1 MTSIHA
7 DKLRATLAPLLAALQ
22 RGLGSDLIA
31 LALFGSRARG
41 EASPESD
48 WDLLLIA
55 NRLPEKPLQRHFYLK
70 AMLPDEWRAQVSIL
84 AKTPAEFEARLP
96 PLYLDIALDGLLLYD
111 PQGYL
116 QLRLDRLRRQMRR
129 LRLQRERVN
138 GDWVWRWQRT
148 PPTDRSL
155 AWETTP

>member
-1 MTSIHA
+1 MSPSEH
-7 DKLRATLAPLLAALQ
+7 KELHATLAPLLTAFQ
-22 RGLGSDLIA
+22 HGLGSDLIA
-31 LALFGSRARG
+31 LVLFGSRARG
-41 EASPESD
+41 EAGPESD

-55 NRLPEKPLQRHFYLK
+55 NPLPEKPLHRHFYLK

-84 AKTPAEFEARLP
+84 AKTPAEFESHLP

-111 PQGYL
+111 SQGYL

-129 LRLQRERVN
+129 LGLQRERVN

-148 PPTDRSL
+148 LPADRSL
-155 AWETTP
+155 TWETTP